1 MENKVYIIAEVTN
14 VPEAEYRDYLNP
26 MKARRYG
33 RLLRRALV
41 TALKAIKESGVD
53 QPDAIINGTA
63 MGCIENT
70 ERMLDALATEGEQM
84 SMPTNFMQS
93 THNTIASLI
102 AIHMGNHGYNSTYA
116 HGRISFESALLDA
129 FLQIKSGRI
138 RTALVCANDEITPA
152 LQAKHQAAGTVCV
165 AEDRS
170 IAVVLSSEKSVGAC
184 KELVDI
190 RLRHHP
196 QNGDTSEIITREL
209 CD

>member
-14 VPEAEYRDYLNP
+14 VPEVEYRDYLNP

-41 TALKAIKESGVD
+41 KDIKESGVD

-152 LQAKHQAAGTVCV
+152 LQAKLQAAGTVCV

-170 IAVVLSSEKSVGAC
+170 VAIVLSSEKSVGAC

-196 QNGDTSEIITREL
+196 QNDDTAEIITREL

>member
-14 VPEAEYRDYLNP
+14 VPEVEYRDYLNP
-26 MKARRYG
+26 MKARRYS

-70 ERMLDALATEGEQM
+70 ERMLDALGTEGEQM

-170 IAVVLSSEKSVGAC
+170 VAVVLSSEKSAGAC

-196 QNGDTSEIITREL
+196 QNGDTAEIITREL

>member
-1 MENKVYIIAEVTN
+1 
-14 VPEAEYRDYLNP
+14 

-152 LQAKHQAAGTVCV
+152 LQAKLQAAGTVCV

-196 QNGDTSEIITREL
+196 QNGDTAEIITREL